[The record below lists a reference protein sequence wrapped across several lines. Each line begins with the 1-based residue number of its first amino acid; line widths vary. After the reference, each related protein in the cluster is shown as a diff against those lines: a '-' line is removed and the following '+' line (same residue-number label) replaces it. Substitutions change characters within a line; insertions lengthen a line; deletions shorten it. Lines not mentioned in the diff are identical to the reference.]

1 MQGGA
6 KSRDH
11 GQLPTPQS
19 QRPSDAGRDVTNGRI
34 KVSTNDNYSEA
45 EGGRH
50 TILFMVVSTKLVFRG
65 RGGIPTAWRYGSP
78 EALAALAAPTV
89 LGKGLD

>member
-50 TILFMVVSTKLVFRG
+50 TILFMVVSTQVGLQGSG
-65 RGGIPTAWRYGSP
+65 RDPDSMEVWEP
-78 EALAALAAPTV
+78 
-89 LGKGLD
+89 